1 MTASGQE
8 RIGASDLDAALRVA
22 EGWLAANREAVNA
35 INVYPVPDG
44 DTGTNMLLTLRA
56 SIEAADTAGGAV
68 GAASA
73 EAGVGA
79 YAAAIAEGALLGARG
94 NSGVILSQMLRGLAE
109 GLAGEE
115 TTEVRGLCAALVAAA
130 RAADEAVGDPVE
142 GTMLTVMRD
151 AARAGAAAAD
161 AGYSL
166 AEALDGVVDEAE
178 ASLARTPELLPR
190 LREAGVVDAGG
201 MGIVVLLLGLH
212 SGLTGAP
219 LPAPVPVATGAVELA
234 GVAHEGHGYCTEYIV
249 LGDALD
255 RGSLER
261 ALSEG
266 GGESLLV
273 VGDPHALHVHVHA
286 DDPGPALSAGAAAGA
301 LEGVKVENMQAQ
313 HEEWAQAHRLAGAQP
328 SPGARAAEP
337 PSLGLVA
344 VAAGPGLAA
353 AFRDLG
359 ATAIVEGGPTFNPS
373 AGELLE
379 AARAAAREHAFL
391 LPNDAN
397 VLLAAEQAAAQEPG
411 FVTVI
416 ATRSTPAGLA
426 AALGY
431 EPEGERAEVREQMEA
446 QLAGVHAI
454 EVTRAVRDSSADGV
468 EVAAGDPIALVD
480 GRLVG
485 RAASLEEAL
494 LAALGPLAAEASLVT
509 IYLGVDVDHASGPA
523 VQRLIVDAH
532 SHLEVEVLPGGQPHY
547 PYLAGVE

>member
-1 MTASGQE
+1 MTASEQE
-8 RIGASDLDAALRVA
+8 RIDAPALDAALRVA
-22 EGWLAANREAVNA
+22 EGWLAANRDAVNA

-56 SIEAADTAGGAV
+56 SLDAAGGAV
-68 GAASA
+68 AAGS
-73 EAGVGA
+73 VGA

-115 TTEVRGLCAALVAAA
+115 ATDTRGLCAALVSAA

-151 AARAGAAAAD
+151 AARAGAEAAE
-161 AGYSL
+161 AGGAL
-166 AEALDGVVDEAE
+166 AEALDGAVTEGE
-178 ASLARTPELLPR
+178 ASLERTPELLPR

-219 LPAPVPVATGAVELA
+219 LPEPAQVATGAVELA
-234 GVAHEGHGYCTEYIV
+234 GVAHEGHGYCTEYV
-249 LGDALD
+249 VFGEALD
-255 RGSLER
+255 RDALER
-261 ALSEG
+261 ALSETG
-266 GGESLLV
+266 GKSLLV
-273 VGDPHALHVHVHA
+273 VGDARALHVHVHA
-286 DDPGPALSAGAAAGA
+286 ADPGPSLSAGAAAGV
-301 LEGVKVENMQAQ
+301 LDGVKIENMQAQ
-313 HEEWAQAHRLAGAQP
+313 HEQWEHAHRLRGAAP
-328 SPGARAAEP
+328 ADAAAAEP
-337 PSLGLVA
+337 SSLGLVA

-373 AGELLE
+373 AGELLA
-379 AARAAAREHAFL
+379 AARAAAREHTFL

-411 FVTVI
+411 FITVI
-416 ATRSTPAGLA
+416 AARSTPAGLA
-426 AALGY
+426 AALCY
-431 EPEGERAEVREQMEA
+431 EPEGERNEVRGQMEA
-446 QLAGVHAI
+446 QLAGVQAI

-485 RAASLEEAL
+485 RAASMEEAL
-494 LAALGPLAAEASLVT
+494 LAALAPLATEAALVT
-509 IYLGVDVDHASGPA
+509 IYLGADADPTSGPA
-523 VQRLIVDAH
+523 VQRLITDAH
-532 SHLEVEVLPGGQPHY
+532 SHLEVDVLPGGQPHY
-547 PYLAGVE
+547 PYLASVE

>member
-1 MTASGQE
+1 MTTSEQE
-8 RIGASDLDAALRVA
+8 QITASDLDAALRVA
-22 EGWLAANREAVNA
+22 EGWLAANRDAVNA

-56 SIEAADTAGGAV
+56 ALQAADEAGSAT
-68 GAASA
+68 A
-73 EAGVGA
+73 EAGVGG
-79 YAAAIAEGALLGARG
+79 YTAAVAEGALLGARG

-109 GLAGEE
+109 GLAGEQA
-115 TTEVRGLCAALVAAA
+115 TGVRGLCAALVSAA

-151 AARAGAAAAD
+151 AARAGAAAAE
-161 AGYSL
+161 AGGTL
-166 AEALDGVVDEAE
+166 AEALDGAVTEAE
-178 ASLARTPELLPR
+178 ASLERTPELLPR

-219 LPAPVPVATGAVELA
+219 LPAPAQVATGAVELA
-234 GVAHEGHGYCTEYIV
+234 SVAHEGHGYCTEYIV

-255 RGSLER
+255 RGALEG
-261 ALSEG
+261 ALRDI

-273 VGDPHALHVHVHA
+273 VGDAHALHIHVHA
-286 DDPGPALSAGAAAGA
+286 ADPGPAISLGAGAGA
-301 LEGVKVENMQAQ
+301 LAGVKVENMQAQ
-313 HEEWAQAHRLAGAQP
+313 HEQWAQGHRLAGGPPA
-328 SPGARAAEP
+328 PGAEAAEP

-359 ATAIVEGGPTFNPS
+359 ATAIVESGPTFNPS

-379 AARAAAREHAFL
+379 AARGAAREHVFL
-391 LPNDAN
+391 LPNDGN

-411 FVTVI
+411 FITVI
-416 ATRSTPAGLA
+416 PARSTPAGLA

-431 EPEGERAEVREQMEA
+431 APEGEREEVREQMEA
-446 QLAGVHAI
+446 QLAGVRTI

-480 GRLVG
+480 GRLVE

-494 LAALGPLAAEASLVT
+494 LAALGPLAAAASLVT
-509 IYLGVDVDHASGPA
+509 IYLGEGADIASGPA

-547 PYLAGVE
+547 PYLASVE

>member
-1 MTASGQE
+1 MTASEQE
-8 RIGASDLDAALRVA
+8 RIDAPALDDALRVA
-22 EGWLAANREAVNA
+22 EGWLAANRDAVNA

-56 SIEAADTAGGAV
+56 SIDAAGGA
-68 GAASA
+68 AD
-73 EAGVGA
+73 AGGIGA

-94 NSGVILSQMLRGLAE
+94 NSGVILSQMLRGFAE
-109 GLAGEE
+109 GLAGAE
-115 TTEVRGLCAALVAAA
+115 TTGTRGLCAALVSAA

-151 AARAGAAAAD
+151 AARAGAQAAE
-161 AGYSL
+161 AGGAL
-166 AEALDGVVDEAE
+166 AEALDGAVTEAE
-178 ASLARTPELLPR
+178 ASLERTPELLPR

-219 LPAPVPVATGAVELA
+219 LPEPAQVATGAVELA
-234 GVAHEGHGYCTEYIV
+234 GVAHEGHGYCTEYVIF
-249 LGDALD
+249 GEALD
-255 RGSLER
+255 RDALER
-261 ALSEG
+261 ALSET

-273 VGDPHALHVHVHA
+273 VGDARALHVHVHA
-286 DDPGPALSAGAAAGA
+286 TDPGPALSAGAAAGA
-301 LEGVKVENMQAQ
+301 LDGVKIENMQAQ
-313 HEEWAQAHRLAGAQP
+313 HEQWAHAHRLRSAP
-328 SPGARAAEP
+328 PAADDEP
-337 PSLGLVA
+337 PTLGLVA

-373 AGELLE
+373 AGELLA

-391 LPNDAN
+391 LPNDSN

-416 ATRSTPAGLA
+416 AARSTPAGLA
-426 AALGY
+426 AALCY
-431 EPEGERAEVREQMEA
+431 EPEGEREEVRGQMEA

-494 LAALGPLAAEASLVT
+494 LAALAPLSAEASLVT
-509 IYLGVDVDHASGPA
+509 IYLGADADPTSGPA
-523 VQRLIVDAH
+523 VQRLIADAH
-532 SHLEVEVLPGGQPHY
+532 SHLEVDVLPGGQPHY
-547 PYLAGVE
+547 PYLASVE

>member
-1 MTASGQE
+1 MTQSGQE
-8 RIGASDLDAALRVA
+8 RITASDLDAALRVA

-56 SIEAADTAGGAV
+56 SLKAAGGTTGEAT
-68 GAASA
+68 GD
-73 EAGVGA
+73 AGVGA
-79 YAAAIAEGALLGARG
+79 YAAALAEGALLGARG

-115 TTEVRGLCAALVAAA
+115 ATDVRGLCAALVSGAH
-130 RAADEAVGDPVE
+130 AADEAVGDPVE

-151 AARAGAAAAD
+151 AARAGAAAAE
-161 AGYSL
+161 AGCALS
-166 AEALDGVVDEAE
+166 EALDGAVTEAE
-178 ASLARTPELLPR
+178 ASLERTPDLLPR

-201 MGIVVLLLGLH
+201 MGIVVLLMGLH
-212 SGLTGAP
+212 SGLTGVP
-219 LPAPVPVATGAVELA
+219 LPAPSPIATGAVELA

-249 LGDALD
+249 FGDALD
-255 RGSLER
+255 RGALER
-261 ALSEG
+261 ALHDT

-273 VGDPHALHVHVHA
+273 VGDARALHVHVHA
-286 DDPGPALSAGAAAGA
+286 EDPGPALSAGAAAGA
-301 LEGVKVENMQAQ
+301 VDGVKVENMQSQ
-313 HEEWAQAHRLAGAQP
+313 HERWADAHRLRSGQP
-328 SPGARAAEP
+328 APDASPAEP
-337 PSLGLVA
+337 PTLGLVA

-379 AARAAAREHAFL
+379 AARRAGRKHVFL

-397 VLLAAEQAAAQEPG
+397 VLLAAQQAAAQEPG
-411 FVTVI
+411 FITVI
-416 ATRSTPAGLA
+416 DARSTPAGLA

-431 EPEGERAEVREQMEA
+431 EPEGEREEVCEQMEA

-485 RAASLEEAL
+485 SAASLEEAL

-509 IYLGVDVDHASGPA
+509 IYLGEGADPASGPA
-523 VQRLIVDAH
+523 VQRLVVDAH

-547 PYLAGVE
+547 PYLASVE